1 MKAITISAL
10 RKNMKKYF
18 DVVSKSME
26 VIIVPR
32 NKEDEAVVIMSIK
45 EYNSLKETEYLLST
59 EANRRRLQESLGQVD
74 KNDTIAFDAQSESLP
89 NP

>member
-18 DVVSKSME
+18 DSVSRSME
-26 VIIVPR
+26 VIVVPR
-32 NKEDEAVVIMSIK
+32 NNEDEAVVIMSIK

-59 EANRRRLQESLGQVD
+59 EANRIRLQESIDQARAGKTVPFKEDSSSKLLG
-74 KNDTIAFDAQSESLP
+74 
-89 NP
+89 

>member
-10 RKNMKKYF
+10 RKHMKRYF
-18 DVVSKSME
+18 DAVSRSME
-26 VIIVPR
+26 VIVVPR

-59 EANRRRLQESLGQVD
+59 EANRKWLQGSLDQAVSG
-74 KNDTIAFDAQSESLP
+74 DTISYESDAEKQSDL
-89 NP
+89 